1 MSEQAT
7 QAIEPL
13 VVRSAEGEARWW
25 FEALAVIRATAADT
39 GGLMTI
45 VEVTEPPGHEA
56 PLHVHHR
63 EDEAFFILEGSA
75 TIQVGDESFEVGPG
89 DYAFGPREIPHR
101 YSIGPDG
108 CRMLFICTPGG
119 FENLV
124 RGMGVPAERRT
135 LPPPSDA
142 EPDWEHVAAVAEANG
157 CELLA

>member
-1 MSEQAT
+1 MTEQAT
-7 QAIEPL
+7 QKVEPI
-13 VVRSAEGEARWW
+13 VVRRDEGEARWW

-39 GGLMTI
+39 GGRMTI

-75 TIQVGDESFEVGPG
+75 TIQVGDETFEVSAG
-89 DYAFGPREIPHR
+89 DYAFGPRDVPHK
-101 YSIGPDG
+101 YTIGEDG
-108 CRMLFICTPGG
+108 CRMLFICTPAG

-124 RGMGVPAERRT
+124 RGMSVPAERRT
-135 LPPPSDA
+135 LPPPSDE

>member
-1 MSEQAT
+1 MTEPAT
-7 QAIEPL
+7 QPLEPL
-13 VVRSAEGEARWW
+13 VVRNDEGEARWW
-25 FEALAVIRATAADT
+25 FDALAVIRATAADT

-63 EDEAFFILEGSA
+63 EDEAFYILEGSA

-89 DYAFGPREIPHR
+89 DYAFGPRDIPHR
-101 YSIGPDG
+101 YSIGDEG

-124 RGMGVPAERRT
+124 RDMSMPAERRT
-135 LPPPSDA
+135 LPPPSDG
-142 EPDWEHVAAVAEANG
+142 EPDWEHVAAVGQANG